1 MNIIYKSWYYIIQ
14 PNGLL
19 IQWGL
24 VPAPSD
30 GEYSIVTF
38 ILTYTEI
45 PAIIVNTRGHSD
57 SDDGNSYIGH
67 IIGTK
72 TGFKCDSNYGNA
84 TKARLYWMSI
94 GY

>member
-1 MNIIYKSWYYIIQ
+1 MIE
-14 PNGLL
+14 
-19 IQWGL
+19 WGL
-24 VPAPSD
+24 VPAPSS
-30 GEYSIVTF
+30 GKNSSVTF

-57 SDDGNSYIGH
+57 SDDGNSRIGH

-72 TGFKCDSNYGNA
+72 TGFKCDSNWGQE
-84 TKARLYWMSI
+84 TKTRLYWMSI